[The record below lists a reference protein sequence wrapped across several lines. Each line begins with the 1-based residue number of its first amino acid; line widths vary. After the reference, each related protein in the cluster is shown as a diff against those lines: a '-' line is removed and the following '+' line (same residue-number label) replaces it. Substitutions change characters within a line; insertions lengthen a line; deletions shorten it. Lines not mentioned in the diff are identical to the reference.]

1 MLNDHLRHVVQHL
14 ERVRSGHTI
23 TPNPEAVF
31 LGGEDGDH
39 FWELVGMRMVGCPVV
54 VLAALRFRRHDLP
67 GIEHARESLASY
79 LFPPP
84 APRDTDAR
92 GMIPALLPN
101 AREKISAFLAGLRA
115 GRSVAPAYLDPA
127 HIEVAF
133 DFRMHN
139 PWALESVRRAVG
151 PLRTFIFRTRDGHLL
166 RGQSRA
172 GPGASTDDDGF
183 VAIQTPVQL
192 IGSGSMPL
200 PTLIVRRSYLGLMV
214 DVTDEG
220 PRLAAQNWLPFLPS
234 TASQRSL
241 IPLPGY
247 KPSLT

>member
-1 MLNDHLRHVVQHL
+1 MVKSHLRHVVEHL
-14 ERVRSGHTI
+14 ERVRSGHTV
-23 TPNPEAVF
+23 TPNPDAVY
-31 LGGEDGDH
+31 LGGEEGEY
-39 FWELVGMRMVGCPVV
+39 FWELVGMRLVGCPVV

-67 GIEHARESLASY
+67 GIDFARESLATY

-84 APRDTDAR
+84 APRNTEDR

-101 AREKISAFLAGLRA
+101 ARERIPTFLSGLRA
-115 GRSVAPAYLDPA
+115 GRAVAPVYLDPA

-151 PLRTFIFRTRDGHLL
+151 PLRSFIFRTRDGHLL

-172 GPGASTDDDGF
+172 APGANGFADGF

-192 IGSGSMPL
+192 VGANTVPL
-200 PTLIVRRSYLGLMV
+200 PTLIVRRSYLGLIV

-220 PRLAAQNWLPFLPS
+220 PRLAAQNWLPFLPA
-234 TASQRSL
+234 TASQKSIL
-241 IPLPGY
+241 PLPGY
-247 KPSLT
+247 QPSVA

>member
-1 MLNDHLRHVVQHL
+1 MVKDHLRHVVEHL
-14 ERVRSGHTI
+14 ERVRSGHTV
-23 TPNPEAVF
+23 TPSPEAVF
-31 LGGEDGDH
+31 LGGEEGDH
-39 FWELVGMRMVGCPVV
+39 FWELVGLRMVGCPVV
-54 VLAALRFRRHDLP
+54 VLAALRFRLHDLP

-79 LFPPP
+79 LLPPP
-84 APRDTDAR
+84 APRDTDDR

-101 AREKISAFLAGLRA
+101 AREKISTFLAGLRA
-115 GRSVAPAYLDPA
+115 GRAVAPVYLDPA

-172 GPGASTDDDGF
+172 APAAGSPTEGF

-192 IGSGSMPL
+192 IGSGSVPL
-200 PTLIVRRSYLGLMV
+200 PTVIVRRSYLGLMV

-220 PRLAAQNWLPFLPS
+220 PRLASQNWLPFLPS

-247 KPSLT
+247 KPSVT